1 MKLKLFIAEKP
12 SLGRAIAG
20 GLGIVKTEGNVI
32 TCKNGAVVACCM
44 GHMLQQAEP
53 DEYLPD
59 TVPAGKN
66 GGRIWR
72 MQDLPIIPQAW
83 KKHPIAGKRAPL
95 KAIRDLVAKAS
106 EVVVAG
112 DPDREG
118 QLLVEEILE
127 YCKWKGPTLRYW
139 STGTDPQSVRKALGN
154 LRPNA
159 EYHGLGL
166 AAEARSRADWLVGMN
181 LTRAAT
187 LSSGGMVSVGRVQT
201 PVLRLIADR
210 DAAIKNFKPRD
221 FFNVEAT
228 FRTSRGSYIGKW
240 KIPDSLRDPEGYLTD
255 RAKAQ
260 ECIARTQGKE
270 GAITASEQKLK
281 HQAPPIPYDLNE
293 LQKEC
298 GRRWGYSPKQ
308 TLEAAQALYE
318 QHQLTTYPRTSC
330 GYLPSSQQDDVP
342 AILQNIS
349 KAFPA
354 FAPFAAKADPK
365 RKSAVWNDK
374 KVSEEAHTGLIP
386 TLKAASQEDAAK
398 LPEACRRIYELIC
411 RRYVQVFMPDC
422 AYYETSIETRVGSD
436 LFLTKGR
443 RVVDPGFKAFADAGS
458 SKDGSAGEGEA
469 EVPFIEKGTAALA
482 EKCELK
488 SGTTKPP
495 APFTQVTIIDA
506 MQNVWKY
513 VDGKREKELLKD
525 SKGIGTV
532 ATRADILETIRKRGF
547 VESKGKKCE
556 LHATQAGLEALR
568 IIPAEL
574 QSAALTANA
583 EDEMQK
589 IQQGAADLAEFVAGQ
604 VSFVRRLT
612 AEVSKMAEENM
623 EKCPKCGKGM
633 YRNESKYRK
642 GEYYFRCPECGA
654 MFNDDGGKPGGEI
667 KRAAPRPKFK
677 CPKCGQESVIE
688 CVSKKDGSHYGW
700 CTNDKCG
707 AHFDWKDGKPVERQ
721 GSSRPAVK
729 CPKCGRQTCSQFTS
743 KKTGKPYWWCR
754 NEKCGAHFSDE
765 GGKPGKEWGD
775 GK

>member
-1 MKLKLFIAEKP
+1 MKLFIAEKP

-20 GLGIVKTEGNVI
+20 GLGIVKTDGNVI
-32 TCKNGAVVACCM
+32 TCRGGAVVACCM
-44 GHMLQQAEP
+44 GHMLEQAEP

-59 TVPAGKN
+59 TVPQGKK
-66 GGRIWR
+66 GGKIWR
-72 MQDLPIIPQAW
+72 MQDLPIVPKDW
-83 KKHPIAGKRAPL
+83 KKHPIAAKRAPL
-95 KAIRDLVAKAS
+95 KAIRDLLAKAS

-127 YCKWKGPTLRYW
+127 HYKWKGTTLRYW
-139 STGTDPQSVRKALGN
+139 STGTDPASVKKALGS

-187 LSSGGMVSVGRVQT
+187 LSSGGMVSVGRVQS

-210 DAAIKNFKPRD
+210 DAAIRSFKPRD
-221 FFNVEAT
+221 FYNVEAL
-228 FRTSRGSYIGKW
+228 FKTSRDSYTGKW
-240 KIPDSLRDPEGYLTD
+240 KIPDDLKDPEGYLTS
-255 RAKAQ
+255 RQKAQ
-260 ECIARTQGKE
+260 DCIARVQGNE

-298 GRRWGYSPKQ
+298 GRRWGYSPKK
-308 TLEAAQALYE
+308 TLETAQALYE
-318 QHQLTTYPRTSC
+318 QYHLTTYPRTSC
-330 GYLPSSQQDDVP
+330 GYLPASQQGDVP
-342 AILQNIS
+342 VILDNIS

-354 FAPFAAKADPK
+354 FAPFTAKADPK
-365 RKSAVWNDK
+365 RSSAVWNDK

-386 TLKAASQEDAAK
+386 TLKGATAEEAAK
-398 LPEACRRIYELIC
+398 LPEECRLVYELVC

-422 AYYETSIETRVGSD
+422 AYYETSIETKVGSD
-436 LFLTKGR
+436 LFITKGR
-443 RVVDPGFKAFADAGS
+443 RVVDPGFKAFADAGAP
-458 SKDGSAGEGEA
+458 KDKEAGEDEA
-469 EVPFIEKGTAALA
+469 EVPFIEKGTSALA
-482 EKCELK
+482 EKCTLK

-532 ATRADILETIRKRGF
+532 ATRADILETIRRRGF
-547 VESKGKKCE
+547 VEVKGRKCE
-556 LHATQAGLEALR
+556 LHATQAGLDALR
-568 IIPAEL
+568 IIPQEL
-574 QSAALTANA
+574 QSAVLTARA

-589 IQQGAADLAEFVAGQ
+589 IQQGAADLAGFVAGQ
-604 VSFVRRLT
+604 VSFVEKLT
-612 AEVSKMAEENM
+612 AEVSKMAEDSM

-642 GEYYFRCPECGA
+642 GEFYFRCPECGA
-654 MFNDDGGKPGGEI
+654 MFKDDGGKPGEEI
-667 KRAAPRPKFK
+667 KRSERKKFK
-677 CPKCGQESVIE
+677 CPKCGQEAVIE

-700 CTNDKCG
+700 CTNPKCSE
-707 AHFDWKDGKPVERQ
+707 HFDWRDGKPVERK
-721 GSSRPAVK
+721 GSDHPKAK
-729 CPKCGRQTCSQFTS
+729 CPKCGKMTCGKYVS
-743 KKTGKPYWWCR
+743 KKSGKPYWWCS
-754 NEKCGAHFSDE
+754 NKDCGAHFSDD
-765 GGKPGKEWGD
+765 GGKPGEEWGS
-775 GK
+775 K